1 MSVLSQLKRLWELGN
16 YEIQED
22 ASTNEPV
29 LVRVDRKPKGMA
41 TVVPDDPIDLFPP
54 ENNEKEPHDNT
65 RE

>member
-22 ASTNEPV
+22 AMTNEPV

-41 TVVPDDPIDLFPP
+41 TIVPDDPIDLFPP
-54 ENNEKEPHDNT
+54 ETNIEENHDST
-65 RE
+65 R